1 MCICIHGNMRGPS
14 RSLDGN
20 CILSRGS
27 ATGQRSQIERLLILR
42 PQRPK
47 SKNSLMMPN
56 MVGLP
61 ALHKYGQKAFRD
73 RGGTVLTFCQF
84 CPALCHRFTPLSAP
98 PPPSFSAVTW
108 LPALEL
114 FASICNY
121 TGQSHWFALGLRFC
135 LSPNGVVS
143 LGTIGE
149 PTNLDKEF
157 SVVCRCVCFK

>member
-84 CPALCHRFTPLSAP
+84 CPALCHRFTPPLRTDTTIVLGHFVLMSLGVWIVRAP
-98 PPPSFSAVTW
+98 HPSPVLHSTVAEVLPSF
-108 LPALEL
+108 LL
-114 FASICNY
+114 FQLLQHVWRKVA
-121 TGQSHWFALGLRFC
+121 G
-135 LSPNGVVS
+135 
-143 LGTIGE
+143 
-149 PTNLDKEF
+149 
-157 SVVCRCVCFK
+157 SV